1 MTVFWWTYLS
11 FNPNMIAYA
20 MTKTSYSGERV
31 RETKKVILTIPSEEI
46 ADEVMQ
52 CGMSTG
58 RVTDK
63 VKESLPYKH
72 FLGYKRGEDGLSE
85 IVLEEAE
92 IVRLI
97 CRSFMNG
104 MTPYRIAKILTE
116 KDSNTCG
123 KGQVAVIYH

>member
-1 MTVFWWTYLS
+1 
-11 FNPNMIAYA
+11 
-20 MTKTSYSGERV
+20 
-31 RETKKVILTIPSEEI
+31 
-46 ADEVMQ
+46 MQ

-85 IVLEEAE
+85 IVPEEAE

-97 CRSFMNG
+97 CREWTHKMSPLEMV
-104 MTPYRIAKILTE
+104 L
-116 KDSNTCG
+116 
-123 KGQVAVIYH
+123 